1 MTSNQTELRVL
12 RYQRLLIWLQEQQE
26 VAPINAL
33 HHQLLWTIYDFLI
46 NKPDIWETP
55 DALTLCGIADALVAL
70 YDRHL
75 DVIDLTTDAGDD
87 AEGAANDSGVIE

>member
-46 NKPDIWETP
+46 TKPDIWGTP
-55 DALTLCGIADALVAL
+55 DARTLCGIADALVAL
-70 YDRHL
+70 YDRPL

-87 AEGAANDSGVIE
+87 SDGAANDSGVIE